1 MRRDGD
7 LELQGRRR
15 GDVDFEL
22 RPDVSLHRPDGTV
35 APPSESQ
42 VACAAAPGV
51 STTVDGIG
59 AAAGGGPPISA
70 WLPITR
76 ASLMCVKAVS
86 LSARRSEPWYMASG
100 KSSQHRRP
108 ATSLLHGR
116 DDRECRIGAVITARP
131 IGVQTVVPGPGVRVP
146 HGLPGVVG

>member
-15 GDVDFEL
+15 GDIDFEL
-22 RPDVSLHRPDGTV
+22 RPHVSLHRTDGAV

-42 VACAAAPGV
+42 VDCAASISLRLILRRTLARGV
-51 STTVDGIG
+51 STTVDGIRT
-59 AAAGGGPPISA
+59 AAGGGPPISA

-86 LSARRSEPWYMASG
+86 LSARRSERWYMARGIAAPST
-100 KSSQHRRP
+100 SDEP
-108 ATSLLHGR
+108 AAWSR
-116 DDRECRIGAVITARP
+116 
-131 IGVQTVVPGPGVRVP
+131 
-146 HGLPGVVG
+146 

>member
-15 GDVDFEL
+15 SDVDFEL
-22 RPDVSLHRPDGTV
+22 RPDVSLHRTDGTI

-42 VACAAAPGV
+42 VDRAAARGV

-86 LSARRSEPWYMASG
+86 LSARRSERCYMARGS
-100 KSSQHRRP
+100 HRSTVDQRR
-108 ATSLLHGR
+108 AC
-116 DDRECRIGAVITARP
+116 CRVEMTASVESALRLRLTP
-131 IGVQTVVPGPGVRVP
+131 
-146 HGLPGVVG
+146 LA